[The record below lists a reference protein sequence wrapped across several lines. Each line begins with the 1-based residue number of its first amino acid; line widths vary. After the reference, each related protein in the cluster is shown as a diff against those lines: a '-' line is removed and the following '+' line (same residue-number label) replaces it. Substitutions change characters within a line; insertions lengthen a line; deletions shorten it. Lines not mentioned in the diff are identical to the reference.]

1 MSHVSVHTSTVAA
14 PAMAATARADRFT
27 HEYDPRFGRVVSCDY
42 REIALDEPHE
52 ECGLI
57 GVYHHTDASLLSFF
71 GLIALQH
78 RGQEGAGIVSF
89 TTCEEGGVQ
98 KSDVHQKHG
107 LGLVSEVFSQRKDFS
122 ELPGTIALGHVRYST
137 CGDAS
142 INNIQPFVFKF
153 SDTSVALAHNGN
165 LVNGITLRKQLEE
178 KGAIFNSSSDSEI
191 LMHLIRHSAH
201 TSFHAQ
207 IKDALLQVKGGF
219 TYILATADELIG
231 ACDPCGF
238 RPLSVGKL
246 PDGGYCMASES
257 CALNQIGA
265 TFMFDVE
272 PGEIVYI
279 NNDGITREYYTSQ
292 RQQAICAMEY
302 IYFARPDSV
311 IHDVCVHTAR
321 KRSGEILAREA
332 PCPNADLV
340 IGVPNSSLSAA
351 MGYAEAAG
359 LPNEMGL
366 VKNQY
371 IGRTF
376 IQPTQTERRRGVR
389 MKLSA
394 VRKIVEGK
402 SIVMVDDSIVR
413 GTTSRLIVALLF
425 EAGAREV
432 HVRIA
437 SPALRYPCFYGIN
450 ISDTRELIAA
460 GHSLA
465 YIRDFIGATSLAY
478 LSEQGLIDAINLQ
491 VDAPYQG
498 LCMAYFNGDYPTRL
512 FDYEQDYK
520 ASLAE
525 VNQVPLK
532 HKSHIT
538 TRVQ

>member
-1 MSHVSVHTSTVAA
+1 MTETN
-14 PAMAATARADRFT
+14 FI
-27 HEYDPRFGRVVSCDY
+27 HEYDAQAGELVSCDY
-42 REIALDEPHE
+42 QDIAQDAPHE

-57 GVYHHTDASLLSFF
+57 GVYHHCDASLLSFF

-89 TTCEEGGVQ
+89 TNRDKDGAAQ
-98 KSDVHQKHG
+98 PRVHQKRG
-107 LGLVSEVFSQRKDFS
+107 LGLVSEVFCQRKDFS
-122 ELPGTIALGHVRYST
+122 ELPGDIALGHVRYST

-142 INNIQPFVFKF
+142 INNIQPFVFRF
-153 SDTSVALAHNGN
+153 SDINVALAHNGN
-165 LVNGITLRKQLEE
+165 LVNSTTLRKRLEDQ
-178 KGAIFNSSSDSEI
+178 GAIFNSTSDSEI
-191 LMHLIRHSAH
+191 LMHLIRHSSKS
-201 TSFHAQ
+201 SFHEQ
-207 IKDALLQVKGGF
+207 VKDALLQVKGGF
-219 TYILATADELIG
+219 TYILATDDELIG

-238 RPLSVGKL
+238 RPLVVGKL
-246 PDGGYCMASES
+246 GDGAYCMASES

-265 TFMFDVE
+265 SFLFDVE
-272 PGEIVYI
+272 PGEVVFIK
-279 NNDGITREYYTSQ
+279 DGQVTREYYTSHH
-292 RQQAICAMEY
+292 QQAICAMEY

-321 KRSGEILAREA
+321 KRSGEILAHEA
-332 PCPNADLV
+332 PCPQADLV

-351 MGYAEAAG
+351 MGYAEASG

-376 IQPTQTERRRGVR
+376 IQPTQDERRRGVR

-437 SPALRYPCFYGIN
+437 SPALKYPCFYGIN

-460 GHSLA
+460 GHSLE
-465 YIRDFIGATSLAY
+465 YIRSFIGATSLAY
-478 LSEQGLIDAINLQ
+478 LSEQGLIKAIDLH

-532 HKSHIT
+532 HASHIT
-538 TRVQ
+538 DRVQ

>member
-1 MSHVSVHTSTVAA
+1 
-14 PAMAATARADRFT
+14 MAKASFIHD
-27 HEYDPRFGRVVSCDY
+27 YDTRYGEIVSCDY
-42 REIALDEPHE
+42 SEVAHDQPHE

-57 GVYHHTDASLLSFF
+57 GIYHHKDASLLSFF

-89 TTCEEGGVQ
+89 SSGTEDGSPESCT
-98 KSDVHQKHG
+98 HQKRG
-107 LGLVSEVFSQRKDFS
+107 LGLVSEVFSQREDFAH
-122 ELPGTIALGHVRYST
+122 LPGDIAVGHVRYST
-137 CGDAS
+137 CGDTS
-142 INNIQPFVFKF
+142 IQNIQPFLFKF
-153 SDTSVALAHNGN
+153 ADMSVALAHNGN
-165 LVNGITLRKQLEE
+165 LVNGITLRRQLEA

-191 LMHLIRHSAH
+191 LMHLVRHSEK
-201 TSFHAQ
+201 TSFHEQ

-219 TYILATADELIG
+219 TYILATGDELIG

-238 RPLSVGKL
+238 RPLAVGKL
-246 PDGGYCMASES
+246 GDGAYCMASES

-265 TFMFDVE
+265 TFLFDVE
-272 PGEIVYI
+272 PGEMVVIKG
-279 NNDGITREYYTSQ
+279 NDVVREYYITH

-332 PCPNADLV
+332 PCASADLV
-340 IGVPNSSLSAA
+340 VGVPNSSLSAA

-376 IQPTQTERRRGVR
+376 IQPTQAERRRGVR

-402 SIVMVDDSIVR
+402 RIVMVDDSIVR

-437 SPALRYPCFYGIN
+437 SPALKYPCFYGIN

-460 GHSLA
+460 GHDND
-465 YIRDFIGATSLAY
+465 YIRDYIGATSLGY
-478 LSEQGLIDAINLQ
+478 LSEQGLIKAIDLK

-512 FDYEQDYK
+512 FDYTADYA

-525 VNQVPLK
+525 VNQMPLE
-532 HKSHIT
+532 HASHINN
-538 TRVQ
+538 RIQ

>member
-1 MSHVSVHTSTVAA
+1 
-14 PAMAATARADRFT
+14 MAKAVFT
-27 HEYDPRFGRVVSCDY
+27 HTRDTRLGEVVSCDY
-42 REIALDEPHE
+42 QYIQADEPHE

-57 GVYHHTDASLLSFF
+57 GIYQHPEASLLSFF

-89 TTCEEGGVQ
+89 SADDENGE
-98 KSDVHQKHG
+98 SSASIHQKRG
-107 LGLVSEVFSQRKDFS
+107 LGLVSEVFSKAEDLSQ
-122 ELPGTIALGHVRYST
+122 LPGSVALGHVRYST
-137 CGDAS
+137 CGDS
-142 INNIQPFVFKF
+142 SLDNIQPFVFRF
-153 SDTSVALAHNGN
+153 SDTNVALAHNGN
-165 LVNGITLRKQLEE
+165 LVNGMSLRKQLEDQ
-178 KGAIFNSSSDSEI
+178 GAIFNSTSDSEI
-191 LMHLIRHSAH
+191 LMHLIRRSPKA
-201 TSFHAQ
+201 SFHEQ

-219 TYILATADELIG
+219 TYILATPEELIG

-238 RPLSVGKL
+238 RPLVVGKL
-246 PDGGYCMASES
+246 EDGAYCMASES
-257 CALNQIGA
+257 CALTQIGA
-265 TFMFDVE
+265 RFLFDVE
-272 PGEIVYI
+272 PGEIVFI
-279 NNDGITREYYTSQ
+279 QNSEICREYYTEH

-321 KRSGEILAREA
+321 KRAGELLAREA
-332 PCPNADLV
+332 PCPEADLV
-340 IGVPNSSLSAA
+340 IGVPNSSLSAS
-351 MGYAEAAG
+351 MGYAEASG

-376 IQPTQTERRRGVR
+376 IQPTQAERRQGVR

-402 SIVMVDDSIVR
+402 RIVMVDDSIVR

-437 SPALRYPCFYGIN
+437 SPALKYPCFYGIN

-460 GHSLA
+460 GHDLE
-465 YIRDFIGATSLAY
+465 YIRNFIGATSLAY
-478 LSEQGLIDAINLQ
+478 LSEEGLIKSVGLQ
-491 VDAPYQG
+491 VDAPYGG

-512 FDYEQDYK
+512 FDYAKDYE

-525 VNQVPLK
+525 VNQTPLK
-532 HKSHIT
+532 HASHIA